1 MRDYYWLKTIKEG
14 ILKAK
19 HVSGRVRRD
28 HPRCRIATYTCV
40 YGYTSDVVIYSNFQV
55 LLKSVN
61 GFRGPGGGVENWL
74 FPLLRLLTFAVT
86 ACTTA

>member
-40 YGYTSDVVIYSNFQV
+40 YGHTSDVVIYSKCYRNP
-55 LLKSVN
+55 LM
-61 GFRGPGGGVENWL
+61 GFGAPGGSKIGYSHY
-74 FPLLRLLTFAVT
+74 FGY
-86 ACTTA
+86 